1 MKLLIQNYSNS
12 CSNQPMYLNECLS
25 RVGVDSKMWN
35 LNEQISVYD
44 KLDSERPDVLVTSFA
59 TIHQDIVSYL
69 TNNTSIK
76 LVVDITGI
84 DQAILNNLDA
94 LLKNQ
99 NIQCPFYTS
108 QDYKFLTTVKCDS
121 RKVVNLLP
129 CYDIFATKTPTPDYN
144 IQAAVVSNRLSE
156 KFTETCKLYETYH
169 KVVMADN
176 PDASFDLQANILN
189 MNSLYDK
196 YEEVVLTGD
205 VNFACSQVFFD
216 GFVKAKKLTV
226 KVPEEQQELFNQVL
240 STLFYEEEDEPS
252 IDNIKSQ
259 IKKHHSC
266 FNRAAQFAKELG
278 QEEISKTLLEV
289 VKQI

>member
-1 MKLLIQNYSNS
+1 
-12 CSNQPMYLNECLS
+12 MYLNECLS

>member
-25 RVGVDSKMWN
+25 RVGVDSKIWN
-35 LNEQISVYD
+35 LNEPISVYD

-59 TIHQDIVSYL
+59 TIHQDMVSYL
-69 TNNTSIK
+69 TNNTNIK
-76 LVVDITGI
+76 LVIDITGI
-84 DQAILNNLDA
+84 DQTILNNLDT

-99 NIQCPFYTS
+99 NIQCPFYIS
-108 QDYKFLTTVKCDS
+108 QDYKFLTTAKCDS

>member
-25 RVGVDSKMWN
+25 RVGVDSKIWN

-44 KLDSERPDVLVTSFA
+44 KLDSERPDVLVTSFT

-69 TNNTSIK
+69 TNNTNIK

-84 DQAILNNLDA
+84 DQAILNNLDT

-99 NIQCPFYTS
+99 NIQCPFYIS

-252 IDNIKSQ
+252 IDNIKAQ